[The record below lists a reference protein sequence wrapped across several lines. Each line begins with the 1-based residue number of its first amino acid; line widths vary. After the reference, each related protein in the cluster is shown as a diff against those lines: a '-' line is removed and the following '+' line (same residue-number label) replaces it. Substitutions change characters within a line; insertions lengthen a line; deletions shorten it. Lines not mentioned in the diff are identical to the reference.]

1 MKRLATLPFGAL
13 FGALLA
19 AGCTSGDAPVP
30 AEVLIHDAGLYPEG
44 IEWDGARFLVSSA
57 ARGTVTAVHDD
68 GSLEE
73 FAAADGITSSLGLHI
88 DAAHGRLL
96 VAGADFAAVSDTEVT
111 GEAKLAIH
119 DIGTGRRLH
128 LVDLG
133 ALRPRDRHLANDV
146 AVDADGNAYV
156 TDSLSPLIYKV
167 TPDGQAS
174 VLLED
179 QRLTGEGIGLNGI
192 EYLPGGDLLV
202 SLASAR
208 TLYRVP
214 LDAPERLT
222 EVRLS
227 EPMAADGL
235 LLLPDGAVVTPAPFH
250 PAVLELRSDDG
261 WASARV
267 TRRHPTTPGATT
279 TTAALRDGA
288 AYALNAHFAEMGGPQ
303 PVGTFEIFRVDLG
316 VDGTRS

>member
-1 MKRLATLPFGAL
+1 MRRVAAVLL
-13 FGALLA
+13 GALLT
-19 AGCTSGDAPVP
+19 AGCAVGAPLP
-30 AEVLIHDAGLYPEG
+30 DEVLLHDPGLYPEG
-44 IEWDGARFLVSSA
+44 VEWDGARFLVSSA

-73 FAAADGITSSLGLHI
+73 FAAADGFTSSLGLHL
-88 DAAHGRLL
+88 DAARGRLL
-96 VAGADFAAVSDTEVT
+96 VAGADFAAVGDPQVA

-119 DIGTGRRLH
+119 DLSTGRRLH

-133 ALRPRDRHLANDV
+133 TLRPRGRHLANDV
-146 AVDADGNAYV
+146 AVDPDGNAYV

-167 TPDGQAS
+167 TPDGRAS
-174 VLLED
+174 VLVED
-179 QRLTGEGIGLNGI
+179 ARLTGEGIGLNGI
-192 EYLPGGDLLV
+192 EYLPSGHLLV

-214 LDAPERLT
+214 LDAPQQPA

-227 EPMAADGL
+227 EPVAADGL

-250 PAVLELRSDDG
+250 PAVLEMRSDDG

-267 TRRHPTTPGATT
+267 TRRHPTSPGATT

-288 AYALNAHFAEMGGPQ
+288 VYALNAHFAGMGGPQ
-303 PVGTFEIFRVDLG
+303 PVATFEIFRADLTG
-316 VDGTRS
+316 